1 MGQKGMIIEKV
12 VFFQQK
18 QIFREENELY
28 KQ

>member
-18 QIFREENELY
+18 QIFQKENELC